1 MSGQKIG
8 TAFGGGRKVAVTRL
22 LMGVNETHTHTH
34 TQPHPLG
41 SKMFPPHT
49 APMGGKQ
56 AGRPQ
61 ASVQSGRHGA
71 VLTPS
76 S

>member
-1 MSGQKIG
+1 MSGQEFG
-8 TAFGGGRKVAVTRL
+8 TAFGGGRKLAVTRL
-22 LMGVNETHTHTH
+22 LMGVNETHTH

-61 ASVQSGRHGA
+61 ASVQSHRHGA